1 MAKNLVQFAKQLLAA
16 TSAKMRRACLDAL
29 LQEPDPTVPFAAP
42 RVDVRRMMPK
52 QPQIIVINHTGS
64 QK

>member
-1 MAKNLVQFAKQLLAA
+1 MAKNLAQFAKQLVAA

-29 LQEPDPTVPFAAP
+29 LQEPDPLTSVKPINTRP
-42 RVDVRRMMPK
+42 LMP
-52 QPQIIVINHTGS
+52 QAPQITITSWS